1 MSTLKVGTIQ
11 DLSGTKTMS
20 TSQTDLLGVGAL
32 QIVQVTS
39 TDIINYTG
47 LITLMSTSFTP
58 LNASSKIVISTNIS
72 CTNTQ
77 ANEWSLWTAYFKV
90 GDDTVYTRYIGQ
102 HYNQAYSPV
111 DLTYVYNSWG
121 TTSKTIAIQASPHAA
136 YTHQFNRKV
145 WDPTSGAVSNTST
158 LRIMEIKTL

>member
-11 DLSGTKTMS
+11 NLSGTKNMS

-47 LITLMSTSFTP
+47 LTTLMSTSFTP

-77 ANEWSLWTAYFKV
+77 TNDWHLWTAYFKV

-102 HYNQAYSPV
+102 HYHQAYSPV
-111 DLTYVYNSWG
+111 DLTYIYNSWG
-121 TTSKTIAIQASPHAA
+121 TTAKTISIQASPHAA
-136 YTHQFNRKV
+136 NSHQFNRKV
-145 WDPTSGAVSNTST
+145 WDPASGAVSNTST

>member
-11 DLSGTKTMS
+11 DLSGSKTMS
-20 TSQTDLLGVGAL
+20 TAQTDLLGVGAL

-47 LITLMSTSFTP
+47 LTTLMSTSFTP
-58 LNASSKIVISTNIS
+58 INASSKIVISTNIS

-77 ANEWSLWTAYFKV
+77 TNDWTLWTAYIKV
-90 GDDTVYTRYIGQ
+90 GDDTVYTRYIGT
-102 HYNQAYSPV
+102 HYYQAYSPV
-111 DLTYVYNSWG
+111 DLTYVHNSWG
-121 TTSKTIAIQASPHAA
+121 TTARTISIQGSPHASH
-136 YTHQFNRKV
+136 THQFNRKV
-145 WDPTSGAVSNTST
+145 WDPASGAVSNTST